1 MVRPRVIG
9 RGWRNGVLLP
19 LFVLLACSSPFK
31 PGEIDVSFEALGHLN
46 PPLDG
51 TAEVNNAGA
60 LVIEGSI
67 TSPCVPYDAHV
78 SAGTDGV
85 SVTVTVVGEATGPC
99 PMDAIDELSYR
110 TTLTGLA
117 SGEYMLFVH
126 HTYADAEWPDK
137 EYLKEPIAVP

>member
-51 TAEVNNAGA
+51 TDGA
-60 LVIEGSI
+60 
-67 TSPCVPYDAHV
+67 
-78 SAGTDGV
+78 
-85 SVTVTVVGEATGPC
+85 SVTLTVVGEATGPC